1 MRIEAYNAV
10 SQIYQAKKPGKVQKT
25 GAAYGRDQVQ
35 ISSIGKDIQTA
46 KSAVANASDIRK
58 DKVEPIKPSF
68 KSLSSNSDVNNKE
81 QEAILNFMLKLK
93 GQLLSY

>member
-46 KSAVANASDIRK
+46 KQAVA
-58 DKVEPIKPSF
+58 KVPDVRSEKTAPIKASIENGTYNVSADSF
-68 KSLSSNSDVNNKE
+68 AD
-81 QEAILNFMLKLK
+81 KLLEK
-93 GQLLSY
+93 YQAGLF